1 MGENRER
8 LPCPADIAM
17 PWVQDS
23 KGQGYQGWV
32 RGPGQELGAKGGLS
46 REIFYAA
53 AGGTALAS

>member
-8 LPCPADIAM
+8 LPCPAGIAM

-23 KGQGYQGWV
+23 EGQGYQGWV
-32 RGPGQELGAKGGLS
+32 RGLGQELGAEGGLS
-46 REIFYAA
+46 RETFCVA

>member
-8 LPCPADIAM
+8 LPCPAGIAT

-23 KGQGYQGWV
+23 EGQGYQGWV
-32 RGPGQELGAKGGLS
+32 RSPGQELGAEGGLGK
-46 REIFYAA
+46 ETFHAA